1 MRFLTFVFVAAL
13 LATTQASAEPEAIE
27 FSDLADPFAVA
38 FEDPYA
44 AMGVDMLSELKLL
57 VQSDEK
63 LAGSDLDEETR
74 TRLAA
79 RRAAAQEKL
88 EANGYKVDVLLEQR
102 WDVARK
108 RQNARM
114 ATNPIFNGVEVLLSG
129 YIIPAPPDADGSGFG
144 YLVPQVGMCSHL
156 PPPPPN
162 QLVRVRLR
170 EDQQVESLYLPVQV
184 SGLLRVEPSD
194 ETIFILDGE
203 SRMLSG
209 WTLDADTVNV
219 GGDAGANRYIDAFRR
234 PHTRN

>member
-1 MRFLTFVFVAAL
+1 MRFLISVFVAAIM
-13 LATTQASAEPEAIE
+13 AATQATAEPEAIE

-44 AMGVDMLSELKLL
+44 AMGVEMLNELKLL

-63 LAGSDLDEETR
+63 LAGTDLDDETR
-74 TRLAA
+74 TRLET
-79 RRAAAQEKL
+79 RRTAAQEKL
-88 EANGYKVDVLLEQR
+88 EVNGYKVDVLLEQR

-114 ATNPIFNGVEVLLSG
+114 AQNPIFDGVEVLIAG
-129 YIIPAPPDADGSGFG
+129 YIIPGPKAADGSVYG

-170 EDQQVESLYLPVQV
+170 ADQQVESLYLPVRV

-209 WTLDADTVNV
+209 WTLDAEFVE
-219 GGDAGANRYIDAFRR
+219 R
-234 PHTRN
+234 PEG